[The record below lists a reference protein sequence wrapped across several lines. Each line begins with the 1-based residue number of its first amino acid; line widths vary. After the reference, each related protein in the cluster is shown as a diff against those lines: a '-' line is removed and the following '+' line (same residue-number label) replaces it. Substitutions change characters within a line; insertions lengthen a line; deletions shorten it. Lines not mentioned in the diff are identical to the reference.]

1 MEGFNINILL
11 SYEIFPKAGN
21 PSLPYLY
28 GNEHL
33 FIYLFLKRGLLAS
46 RVLNVRVRLSGQG
59 GGDLVSSYISNYKGK
74 NKYPQQQQVSLH
86 VQQYASHTCTSL
98 MHSNEL

>member
-21 PSLPYLY
+21 PALPYLY

-33 FIYLFLKRGLLAS
+33 FIYLFIFKKGS
-46 RVLNVRVRLSGQG
+46 SGIQG
-59 GGDLVSSYISNYKGK
+59 
-74 NKYPQQQQVSLH
+74 
-86 VQQYASHTCTSL
+86 A
-98 MHSNEL
+98 